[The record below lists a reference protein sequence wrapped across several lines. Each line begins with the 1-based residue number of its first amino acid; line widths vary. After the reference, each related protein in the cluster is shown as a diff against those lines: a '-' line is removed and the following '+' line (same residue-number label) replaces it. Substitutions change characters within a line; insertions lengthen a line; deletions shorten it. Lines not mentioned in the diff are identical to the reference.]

1 MRRGGSATLVR
12 KSVMGVGHAVA
23 IVATAGCALAGPHTY
38 LGWLLAAAVGVGM
51 SGVGVF
57 AYAQT
62 LAGAQAA
69 GKWTG
74 LQNGFGNFAGLIG
87 PILTGFVVDR
97 TGSFFAPFAI
107 TVAVLVLGLI
117 SWVFIVGPL
126 HEVNWEPRRQVP
138 VATMTP

>member
-1 MRRGGSATLVR
+1 MGG
-12 KSVMGVGHAVA
+12 GHVIA

-38 LGWLLAAAVGVGM
+38 LAWLLAAAVGVGM

-62 LAGAQAA
+62 LAGPQAA

-87 PILTGFVVDR
+87 PILTGFVVDK
-97 TGSFFAPFAI
+97 TGSFLAPFAI
-107 TVAVLVLGLI
+107 TVAVLILGFI
-117 SWVFIVGPL
+117 AWVFIVGPL
-126 HEVNWEPRRQVP
+126 QEVNWGPRRAGVP
-138 VATMTP
+138 AALDVNAS

>member
-1 MRRGGSATLVR
+1 
-12 KSVMGVGHAVA
+12 
-23 IVATAGCALAGPHTY
+23 
-38 LGWLLAAAVGVGM
+38 VGVGM
-51 SGVGVF
+51 MGVGVF

-62 LAGAQAA
+62 LAGPLAA

-87 PILTGFVVDR
+87 PILTGVVVDK
-97 TGSFFAPFAI
+97 TGSFLAPFAI

-126 HEVNWEPRRQVP
+126 EEVNWAPRRTIAP
-138 VATMTP
+138 VAFGAKP